1 VFQDWQLDSERTYR
15 AIGRLMYEFSQLEYA
30 LRHAVGDELKQE
42 HFVETISVF
51 DVGVLCTLAIKR
63 SDLLA
68 QAPQDEGIKPLMT
81 Q

>member
-1 VFQDWQLDSERTYR
+1 
-15 AIGRLMYEFSQLEYA
+15 MYEFSQLEYA
-30 LRHAVGDELKQE
+30 LRHAVGDELGIKQE